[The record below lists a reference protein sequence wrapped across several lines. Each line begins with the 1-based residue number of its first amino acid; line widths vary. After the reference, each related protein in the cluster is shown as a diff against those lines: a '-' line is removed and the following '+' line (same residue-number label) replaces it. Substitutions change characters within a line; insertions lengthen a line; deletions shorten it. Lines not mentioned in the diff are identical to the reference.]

1 MMLKKINR
9 KVCALWIKFS
19 TSWMEAHEMQKRID
33 EARTENIRRFGFH
46 WKI

>member
-1 MMLKKINR
+1 MLQKIKLNF
-9 KVCALWIKFS
+9 CALWIKFQ

-33 EARTENIRRFGFH
+33 EARAETICRHGFH